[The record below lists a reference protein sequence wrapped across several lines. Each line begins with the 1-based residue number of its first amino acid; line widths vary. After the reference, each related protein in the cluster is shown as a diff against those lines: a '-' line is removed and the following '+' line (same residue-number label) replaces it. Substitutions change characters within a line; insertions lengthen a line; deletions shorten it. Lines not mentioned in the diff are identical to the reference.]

1 MKKRSWSIL
10 LLAGLLPITVQAQ
23 SIEGTLEGESREW
36 FILSEGRDSNASYIE
51 VGDQLQV
58 SITGFIEPESWDA
71 YEALSISLNV
81 EDSQL
86 IDAQVVH
93 LIGNT
98 AMPPLYTSE
107 GGNVT
112 VTLERFEQQG
122 SQVHVAGHIQG
133 VMALQDGLD
142 AAPSQED
149 GIDIDVQFD
158 VEAYRIE
165 F

>member
-1 MKKRSWSIL
+1 MKKCRWSIL
-10 LLAGLLPITVQAQ
+10 LLAGLLPLTAQAD
-23 SIEGTLEGESREW
+23 SIEGTLEGEPREW

-58 SITGFIEPESWDA
+58 SITGFIEPDNWDA
-71 YEALSISLNV
+71 YEALSISLNI

-107 GGNVT
+107 GGSVT

-122 SQVHVAGHIQG
+122 SQVQVAVHIQG
-133 VMALQDGLD
+133 VMALQRDLD
-142 AAPSQED
+142 AIPSQDE

-158 VEAYRIE
+158 VEAYRVE

>member
-1 MKKRSWSIL
+1 MKKCSWGIL
-10 LLAGLLPITVQAQ
+10 LLAGLLPLTAQAD
-23 SIEGTLEGESREW
+23 SIEGTLEGEPREW

-107 GGNVT
+107 GGSVT

-133 VMALQDGLD
+133 VMALQSDLD
-142 AAPSQED
+142 ATPSQDE
-149 GIDIDVQFD
+149 GIDINVQFD
-158 VEAYRIE
+158 VEAYRVE

>member
-1 MKKRSWSIL
+1 MKKGQWGIL
-10 LLAGLLPITVQAQ
+10 LLAGLLPLTTQAAN
-23 SIEGTLEGESREW
+23 IEGTLEGEPREW

-58 SITGFIEPESWDA
+58 TITGFVEPDDWNA
-71 YEALSISLNV
+71 HEALSISLNI

-86 IDAQVVH
+86 IDAQVVQ

-107 GGNVT
+107 GGSVT
-112 VTLERFEQQG
+112 VTLAHFEQQG
-122 SQVHVAGHIQG
+122 SQIHVTGHIQG
-133 VMALQDGLD
+133 AMALQSDLD
-142 AAPSQED
+142 ALPSQDE
-149 GIDIDVQFD
+149 GIDINVQFD
-158 VEAYRIE
+158 VDAYRVA

>member
-1 MKKRSWSIL
+1 MKKCSWGIL
-10 LLAGLLPITVQAQ
+10 LLAGLLPLTSQAA
-23 SIEGTLEGESREW
+23 SIEGTLEGEPREW

-58 SITGFIEPESWDA
+58 SITGFIEPENWDA

-107 GGNVT
+107 GGSVT

-133 VMALQDGLD
+133 VMALQSDLD
-142 AAPSQED
+142 ATPSQDE
-149 GIDIDVQFD
+149 GIDINVQFD
-158 VEAYRIE
+158 VEAYRVE